1 MPTLKPRT
9 SGRHA
14 SEPRV
19 LIQDV
24 IPYEVPERLEDL
36 RGPAEGVLT
45 LPQHVYWGPEAECD
59 LGEPE
64 GVIKAYQAILREGAR
79 ADQVELM
86 NAGVL
91 VWVWSELMLPAS
103 CRELWENKFP
113 QLAQLKPPAEAT
125 LVEAAPQEKSRGQHP
140 GRNL

>member
-9 SGRHA
+9 AGRHH

-24 IPYEVPERLEDL
+24 IPYEVPERLDDL

-45 LPQHVYWGPEAECD
+45 LPQHVYWGPKAECD
-59 LGEPE
+59 LGEQE

-86 NAGVL
+86 NAGLL
-91 VWVWSELMLPAS
+91 VRVWNELMLPVR

-113 QLAQLKPPAEAT
+113 QLAQ
-125 LVEAAPQEKSRGQHP
+125 VS
-140 GRNL
+140 

>member
-1 MPTLKPRT
+1 MPTLKPRNA
-9 SGRHA
+9 GHQP

-45 LPQHVYWGPEAECD
+45 LPQHVYWGPKAECD
-59 LGEPE
+59 LGDPE

-79 ADQVELM
+79 ADQEELM
-86 NAGVL
+86 NAGLL
-91 VWVWSELMLPAS
+91 VRVWNELMLPVR
-103 CRELWENKFP
+103 CRNLWENKFP
-113 QLAQLKPPAEAT
+113 QLAQH
-125 LVEAAPQEKSRGQHP
+125 S
-140 GRNL
+140 